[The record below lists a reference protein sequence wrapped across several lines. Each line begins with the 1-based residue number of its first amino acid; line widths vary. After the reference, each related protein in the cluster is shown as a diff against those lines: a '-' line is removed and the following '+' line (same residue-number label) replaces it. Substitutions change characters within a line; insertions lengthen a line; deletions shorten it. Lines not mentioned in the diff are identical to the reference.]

1 MFSAVRAF
9 IKQPLCSVEK
19 IHKSENDCLVEKKK
33 RKRTKKIKFSEE
45 DYTSLKALL
54 HLGMWFTL
62 TRDIVSQYFHN
73 RAFSNSEMLI
83 IR

>member
-1 MFSAVRAF
+1 MFSAARAF

-19 IHKSENDCLVEKKK
+19 IHKSENDCLVEKKERK
-33 RKRTKKIKFSEE
+33 RKKKINFSEE
-45 DYTSLKALL
+45 DYASPKTLP
-54 HLGMWFTL
+54 HLGMWFTF

-73 RAFSNSEMLI
+73 RGFSNSQMLI